1 MGMIHRHALRL
12 VDRRRIAMIDMSI
25 VFEVERDRTSVGAH
39 GHGGAARALDRS
51 ERAILHRKA
60 ALVAQEDD
68 AVAGSERTL
77 AALDLDRDIL
87 AQIARRAPPIARRL
101 VERAHLPIGA
111 GADDPRISGAHL
123 PLTIHSLAPRLARRP
138 PRLAGVH

>member
-1 MGMIHRHALRL
+1 
-12 VDRRRIAMIDMSI
+12 MIDMSI
-25 VFEVERDRTSVGAH
+25 GFEVERDRPSVGAH

-51 ERAILHRKA
+51 ERAILPRKA

-87 AQIARRAPPIARRL
+87 AQIARRSHLIARRL
-101 VERAHLPIGA
+101 VERAHLLIGVGEA
-111 GADDPRISGAHL
+111 DPRIAGGPL
-123 PLTIHSLAPRLARRP
+123 PITLPAPDQVLPPRRP
-138 PRLAGVH
+138 LVLAVPPIRVRIRAARLHEPLL

>member
-1 MGMIHRHALRL
+1 MVMIHRHALRL

-68 AVAGSERTL
+68 AGAGSERTL
-77 AALDLDRDIL
+77 AAPDPYRDIP
-87 AQIARRAPPIARRL
+87 AQISTEERRVGKKCGSTCRSR
-101 VERAHLPIGA
+101 
-111 GADDPRISGAHL
+111 
-123 PLTIHSLAPRLARRP
+123 
-138 PRLAGVH
+138 